1 MFYLEQEKAQ
11 KAMEAIWIHRS
22 RASDLVGTV
31 INIHN
36 GDWVRRGKNHFHLK
50 RSLKKAIHFYYIF
63 IIPWNIVGWIINSNC
78 YSPQQ
83 KWLVV
88 DIYQGVIK

>member
-1 MFYLEQEKAQ
+1 MHTFDNKIAFKHLANKTIDLHFFTNYNKSSIWTERHSLFCVLLYQEKAQ

-36 GDWVRRGKNHFHLK
+36 GDWVRRGENN
-50 RSLKKAIHFYYIF
+50 SQIF
-63 IIPWNIVGWIINSNC
+63 GSKP
-78 YSPQQ
+78 
-83 KWLVV
+83 L
-88 DIYQGVIK
+88 